1 MWFVVQ
7 VMSNEEAW
15 DEIKEV
21 GNAEKAAK
29 ALVDE
34 ALARG
39 SKDDISC
46 VVVSF
51 N

>member
-1 MWFVVQ
+1 MCFQVV
-7 VMSNEEAW
+7 SNEEAW
-15 DEIKEV
+15 DRIEEI
-21 GNAEKAAK
+21 GNAKEAAK
-29 ALVDE
+29 ALIDE
-34 ALARG
+34 AFARG